1 MNRTDNITCRAVI
14 LGILSVP
21 LNIYL
26 VVQTET
32 VWTTQ
37 YPTTMTIIFNAVATL
52 FVTDFKMPYDGIVKS
67 AKFCTTSFDG
77 RPMGDDSN
85 AFQLLVLEEQNVE
98 AVNSEQPNDTDDTP
112 EFQNPSNT

>member
-52 FVTDFKMPYDGIVKS
+52 FVFTILNLFLKRYLPAWKFKQSELLTIYLIVTL
-67 AKFCTTSFDG
+67 ACVVCGHD
-77 RPMGDDSN
+77 
-85 AFQLLVLEEQNVE
+85 LLQATMCVL
-98 AVNSEQPNDTDDTP
+98 
-112 EFQNPSNT
+112 

>member
-52 FVTDFKMPYDGIVKS
+52 FVFTILNLFLKRYLP
-67 AKFCTTSFDG
+67 AW
-77 RPMGDDSN
+77 
-85 AFQLLVLEEQNVE
+85 
-98 AVNSEQPNDTDDTP
+98 
-112 EFQNPSNT
+112 